1 MKKDINYI
9 CIPIYLLLVLSF
21 LAGLTINGIV
31 LNPFGIFGSIILLG
45 AIVFTA
51 FAMAKK
57 PLLIIGMLVICFV
70 SKYFIGTFNYYNF
83 NSWSSLANGIVSGL
97 FLNIANVLAT
107 IYLIWNICAIFV
119 EKQYKQ
125 VVSTTSNITESDDQP
140 SLDAIDAMSQ
150 ELQQNK
156 YLLDNGILS
165 DEEFATEKANI
176 LEKYGFTQ
184 TVIQAQPTEQYTQS
198 NWFSN
203 VDGTYKYSD
212 LLLTLSNERYDFK
225 KVNSDVPL
233 MSGTYIWDS
242 TKEVVSLSKPD
253 KSLMLLSIDEGGNL
267 VTSKGYVYQK
277 Q

>member
-9 CIPIYLLLVLSF
+9 CIPIYVLLVLTF
-21 LAGLTINGIV
+21 LVGLTINSIV
-31 LNPFGIFGSIILLG
+31 FNPFGIFGSIILLG

-51 FAMAKK
+51 FAMSTK

-125 VVSTTSNITESDDQP
+125 VVSTASNISESDDQP
-140 SLDAIDAMSQ
+140 SLEAIDAMSQ

-184 TVIQAQPTEQYTQS
+184 AVIQAQPTTQYAQS
-198 NWFSN
+198 DWLSN

-253 KSLMLLSIDEGGNL
+253 KSLMSLSIDANGNL

>member
-9 CIPIYLLLVLSF
+9 CIPIYVLLVLTF
-21 LAGLTINGIV
+21 LVGLTINSIV
-31 LNPFGIFGSIILLG
+31 FNPFGIFGSIILLG

-51 FAMAKK
+51 FAMSTK

-125 VVSTTSNITESDDQP
+125 VVSTASNISESDDQP
-140 SLDAIDAMSQ
+140 SLEAIDAMSQ

-184 TVIQAQPTEQYTQS
+184 AVIQAQPTTQHAQS
-198 NWFSN
+198 DWLSN

-253 KSLMLLSIDEGGNL
+253 KSLMSLSIDANGNL

>member
-9 CIPIYLLLVLSF
+9 CIPIYVLLVLSF
-21 LAGLTINGIV
+21 LVGLTINGIV

-51 FAMAKK
+51 FAMSTK

-107 IYLIWNICAIFV
+107 IYLIWNICAIFI

-125 VVSTTSNITESDDQP
+125 VVSAASNISESDDLP

-184 TVIQAQPTEQYTQS
+184 SVIQAQPTEQYTQS

-253 KSLMLLSIDEGGNL
+253 KSLMLLSIDEDGNL

>member
-9 CIPIYLLLVLSF
+9 CIPIYVLLVLTF
-21 LAGLTINGIV
+21 LVGLTINSIV
-31 LNPFGIFGSIILLG
+31 FNPFGIFGSIILLG

-51 FAMAKK
+51 FAMSTK

-125 VVSTTSNITESDDQP
+125 VVSTASNISESDDQP
-140 SLDAIDAMSQ
+140 SLEAIDAMSQ

-184 TVIQAQPTEQYTQS
+184 AVIQAQPTTQYTQS
-198 NWFSN
+198 DWLSN

-253 KSLMLLSIDEGGNL
+253 KSLMSLSIDANGNL

>member
-9 CIPIYLLLVLSF
+9 CRPIYLLLVLSF

>member
-9 CIPIYLLLVLSF
+9 CIPIYVLLVLTF
-21 LAGLTINGIV
+21 LVGLTINSIV
-31 LNPFGIFGSIILLG
+31 FNPFGIFGSIILLG

-51 FAMAKK
+51 FAMSTK

-125 VVSTTSNITESDDQP
+125 VFSTASNISESDDQP
-140 SLDAIDAMSQ
+140 SLEAIDAMSQ

-184 TVIQAQPTEQYTQS
+184 AVIQAQPTTQHAQS
-198 NWFSN
+198 DWLSN

-253 KSLMLLSIDEGGNL
+253 KSLMSLSIDANGNL

>member
-9 CIPIYLLLVLSF
+9 CIPIIVLLVLSF
-21 LAGLTINGIV
+21 LSGLTINSIV

-51 FAMAKK
+51 FAMSTK

-70 SKYFIGTFNYYNF
+70 SKCFIGTFSYYNF

-125 VVSTTSNITESDDQP
+125 VVSTTSNISESDDQL

-165 DEEFATEKANI
+165 DEEFDSEKANI

-184 TVIQAQPTEQYTQS
+184 SVIQAQPTEQYAQS

-253 KSLMLLSIDEGGNL
+253 KSLMLLSIDEDGNL